1 MREIRWGAAHDC
13 TGQSRHCALAGI
25 SRHFHFIAAIKVIKG
40 VSHSLLDQV
49 LLSVSNFLIGL
60 VFIKFATK
68 QDYYAYSQLVGYIA
82 LTSALQGAL
91 VNTTALTILPP
102 MGGALR
108 ERTANVFFSAQT
120 LLSLMAA
127 VLGGLV
133 IWLWP
138 TLVSMDSVPAWLALA
153 MTTMVAASWMR
164 EFLRNFLFI
173 NQSAPDCLKM
183 DLTYVLFLGGM
194 IALIISSNRVQTS
207 TMMLAMGL
215 AGLLVAMPWL
225 WRAALHWNFKPADWR
240 ALWVQ
245 VQPLAVWSVPAG
257 VVAWAF
263 GNGYL
268 LIGAKSIGPEAM
280 AEIVAA
286 KLFTAPLGT
295 LFVSW
300 ANIFR
305 PKVSRSIA
313 HGQRA
318 EVLRLTRISVVGVF
332 AIVAI
337 YGLALNLA
345 YPHLEAY
352 VLGQKYQGLQGDI
365 FWWSVF
371 FLASGISGVCNGV
384 LLAGG
389 RFRPSFYAAFIAA
402 WPSLLSMMLL
412 VQWFGKAG
420 LMGGLVFGEACYAA
434 VLYVA
439 MRRLLAGVPET
450 SPTGG

>member
-1 MREIRWGAAHDC
+1 
-13 TGQSRHCALAGI
+13 
-25 SRHFHFIAAIKVIKG
+25 VIKG

-60 VFIKFATK
+60 AFIKFATK

-82 LTSALQGAL
+82 LTTALQAAL
-91 VNTTALTILPP
+91 VNTTALTVLPP
-102 MGGALR
+102 MSGPLR

-120 LLSLMAA
+120 LLSLLAA
-127 VLGGLV
+127 ALGGFV
-133 IWLWP
+133 IWMWP
-138 TLVSMDSVPAWLALA
+138 TLVSMDNVPIGLALG
-153 MTTMVAASWMR
+153 MTTLVAASWMR
-164 EFLRNFLFI
+164 EFLRNYLFI

-183 DLTYVLFLGGM
+183 DVIYVVLLG
-194 IALIISSNRVQTS
+194 ALIAMIIGSNHVKTS

-215 AGLLVAMPWL
+215 AGLLVALPWL
-225 WRAALHWNFKPADWR
+225 WRAALHWNLNAQDWR
-240 ALWVQ
+240 TLWAQ
-245 VQPLAVWSVPAG
+245 VRPLAVWSVPAG

-313 HGQRA
+313 HGQRD
-318 EVLRLTRISVVGVF
+318 EVLRLTRISVMGVLG
-332 AIVAI
+332 IVAV

-352 VLGQKYQGLQGDI
+352 VLGQKYKGLQGDI
-365 FWWSVF
+365 FWWNVF
-371 FLASGISGVCNGV
+371 FMASGISGVCNGV

-389 RFRPSFYAAFIAA
+389 RFRHSFYAAFIAA

-434 VLYVA
+434 VLYLA
-439 MRRLLAGVPET
+439 MRRLLDGVPET
-450 SPTGG
+450 SPNGG